1 MLESEAIKE
10 DESSENDVTDMFKLA
25 SKLLD
30 SLSFILLSELI

>member
-30 SLSFILLSELI
+30 SLSFILMSELI